1 MDNVRLKSGVIHAKV
16 RKSRHKR
23 LRKTVFLKAK
33 KEIASKHF
41 HQSSLFAL
49 CLYSVA
55 CDVPPGK
62 FMFLCLSVFYK
73 SPCKI
78 CPSVFLSL
86 KSHPAKYVFMFFMS
100 STTHFANHVLM
111 SFCLLKT
118 HLAPHVFQSP
128 FLAFLSNKKSVKR
141 LIINSLTLYYVV
153 LRGLEPRLREP
164 KTLVLPLHHRT
175 NMSNHTVTIAGAKV
189 VDFLST
195 TKLFALFIAR
205 KRRLCLFFCAFT

>member
-1 MDNVRLKSGVIHAKV
+1 
-16 RKSRHKR
+16 
-23 LRKTVFLKAK
+23 
-33 KEIASKHF
+33 
-41 HQSSLFAL
+41 
-49 CLYSVA
+49 
-55 CDVPPGK
+55 
-62 FMFLCLSVFYK
+62 
-73 SPCKI
+73 
-78 CPSVFLSL
+78 
-86 KSHPAKYVFMFFMS
+86 MS
-100 STTHFANHVLM
+100 STTHFVNHVLM

-175 NMSNHTVTIAGAKV
+175 NMSNHTVMIAGAKV
-189 VDFLST
+189 VDFSST

-205 KRRLCLFFCAFT
+205 KRRLCLFFCGLLKESIHVAECFLQFTRVELIVGHGSHASVEHL